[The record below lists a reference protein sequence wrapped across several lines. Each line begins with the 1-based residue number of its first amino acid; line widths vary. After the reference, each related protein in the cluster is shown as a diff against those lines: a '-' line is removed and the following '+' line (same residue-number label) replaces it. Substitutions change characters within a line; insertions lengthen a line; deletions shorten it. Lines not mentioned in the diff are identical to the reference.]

1 MGDGAGGTDDT
12 QLAGLLPSATGPSAP
27 LLGGRYRIL
36 GLIGAGGMG
45 TVYRA
50 RDGELDEEIALKMLG
65 PHLSGQPDMIERFR
79 REVKLARRVTH
90 RNVVRTFDIGD
101 HGETGKFLTME
112 LVDGESLAA
121 LRARERALP
130 ERRVVEIA
138 LQICAGLGAA
148 HAAGVV
154 HRDLKPENVLLARDG
169 RVVITDFGI
178 ARAFDAESPNRTPVG
193 TPAYMAPEQV
203 EGAPNIDARADL
215 YALGVILFE
224 LFTGAPPW
232 RGPTPIAVAVARLSQ
247 PPPDPRVTAPGLS
260 EPLARIVLRLLARQ
274 PEARFADADEVAR
287 ALAAAGP
294 VHDRSV
300 GTASTTPLPSTGLDK
315 NVAVLPFRNSGPP
328 ADDYLAE
335 ALTDDLIDALSM
347 THGLRVRARGGVLK
361 YRDAER
367 DPAQVGRELGV
378 HVVVDGSVRRVGD
391 KLRITARLVGVA
403 DGFQLWARRFE
414 RPASDLLHV
423 VDEEAA
429 AIADALTVAR
439 AGLRESPTDPEA
451 LDLYLRARHALQRM
465 SIEAVRQALQ
475 LYEAALQRAP
485 EDPMILA
492 GYATAKV
499 RAWFFGGSAEDARRA
514 VARAVIA
521 APDRAE
527 ARLALGQVHFQ
538 SGDPASAVGELRRA
552 VRLSPSLAEAHEMLG
567 RISLETGRLEP
578 AMRSLQTALSIN
590 PQLFGARVELARAK
604 AMLGNWNEAWTVL
617 GELGPETPPAA
628 WSAYL
633 RMSMWS
639 HDDERI
645 HLWERRVREVGH
657 ESSTSFGMLRM
668 YRSTEPGPAIAEF
681 ERFMRETTFGARFR
695 TFMLQVMTELLCAR
709 PSNLAH
715 ALARLSET
723 VDSGLIDLA
732 WIERCPMLAPLR
744 AEPAFAALHVRVVE
758 RVQPI
763 LAALDG

>member
-12 QLAGLLPSATGPSAP
+12 QLASWLPGSTGGAAP
-27 LLGGRYRIL
+27 LLSGRYRIL
-36 GLIGAGGMG
+36 GLVGTGGMG

-50 RDGELDEEIALKMLG
+50 RDGELDEVVALKMLV
-65 PHLSGQPDMIERFR
+65 PHLCNQPDMVERFR

-130 ERRVVEIA
+130 EGRVVEIA

-154 HRDLKPENVLLARDG
+154 HRDLKPENVLVARDG

-203 EGAPNIDARADL
+203 EGAALIDARADL
-215 YALGVILFE
+215 YALGVILYE
-224 LFTGAPPW
+224 LFTGAQPW
-232 RGPTPIAVAVARLSQ
+232 RGQTAIAVAVARLSQ
-247 PPPDPRVTAPGLS
+247 PPPDPRATAPGLS
-260 EPLARIVLRLLARQ
+260 DPLARIVLRLMARHAD
-274 PEARFADADEVAR
+274 ERFAGADEVAR

-294 VHDRSV
+294 VHDSYV
-300 GTASTTPLPSTGLDK
+300 GAASTTPFPPSGLDK
-315 NVAVLPFRNSGPP
+315 SVAVLPFRNSGPST
-328 ADDYLAE
+328 DDYLAD

-347 THGLRVRARGGVLK
+347 APGLRVRARGGVLK
-361 YRDAER
+361 YRDADR
-367 DPAQVGRELGV
+367 DPGQVGRELGV

-391 KLRITARLVGVA
+391 ALRITARLVSVA
-403 DGFQLWARRFE
+403 DGFQLWAKRFE

-439 AGLRESPTDPEA
+439 AASRESPTDPEA
-451 LDLYLRARHALQRM
+451 LDLYLRARHVQQRM
-465 SIEAVRQALQ
+465 DANSLREALP

-499 RAWFFGGSAEDARRA
+499 RAWFFGGSAEEARHA

-538 SGDPASAVGELRRA
+538 SGDPTSAVPELRRA
-552 VRLSPSLAEAHEMLG
+552 IRLSPSLAEAHELLG
-567 RISLETGRLEP
+567 RISVEVGRFDA
-578 AMRSLQTALSIN
+578 AMRSLQTALSLN
-590 PQLFGARVELARAK
+590 PQLVSTRVELARAHGL
-604 AMLGNWNEAWTVL
+604 LGNWADVWRLL
-617 GELGPETPPAA
+617 GELGPEAPPAL
-628 WSAYL
+628 WTMYL
-633 RMSMWS
+633 RLGMWS
-639 HDDERI
+639 HDEERLT
-645 HLWERRVREVGH
+645 LWERRAGEARH
-657 ESSTSFGMLRM
+657 DTSLQFGLLNTF
-668 YRSTEPGPAIAEF
+668 RSTQLSVTIAELD
-681 ERFMRETTFGARFR
+681 RRIQGLQAGARFR
-695 TFMLQVMTELLCAR
+695 TFLLQITTELLGER
-709 PSNLAH
+709 PETS
-715 ALARLSET
+715 ALALTRLAEGI
-723 VDSGLIDLA
+723 DNGLIDLA
-732 WIERCPMLAPLR
+732 WIDRCPALSPLR
-744 AEPAFAALHVRVVE
+744 SEPTFATLRARVAE
-758 RVQPI
+758 RVRPI